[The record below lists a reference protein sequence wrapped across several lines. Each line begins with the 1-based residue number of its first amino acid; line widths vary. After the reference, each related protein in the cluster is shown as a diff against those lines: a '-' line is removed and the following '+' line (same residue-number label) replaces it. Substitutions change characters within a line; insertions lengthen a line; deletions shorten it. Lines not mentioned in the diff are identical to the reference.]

1 MFDLINIL
9 FIWKCYSFSCFW
21 LFVTQWTEACQ
32 APLSME
38 FSRQEC
44 SSGLPFPSKGG
55 VPDPRIEPI
64 FPTLRQ
70 IFYHL
75 SHQGN
80 QIKHIV
86 TLWAKAVSH
95 TCIISLNFHLKFI
108 LFVCNYHKIVN
119 LRCIMCW
126 SDTFRFCSIMT
137 ITSKHAMYWFPALG
151 GIRMKLYLGVHFITK
166 R

>member
-55 VPDPRIEPI
+55 VPDPRIEPR

-95 TCIISLNFHLKFI
+95 TCIISLLANFTKLFLGENVGANEAYFI
-108 LFVCNYHKIVN
+108 IDLWLVVDWLLN
-119 LRCIMCW
+119 LI
-126 SDTFRFCSIMT
+126 SD
-137 ITSKHAMYWFPALG
+137 L
-151 GIRMKLYLGVHFITK
+151 TK
-166 R
+166 YNT